1 MILGIGGRW
10 VVLTAARLRL
20 SGFLPR
26 LDTTY
31 VNVDLLSVTLGTT
44 DGSSDNDQLV
54 LGNEVTD
61 ASLVLA
67 AT

>member
-10 VVLTAARLRL
+10 LVLTAARLRL

-31 VNVDLLSVTLGTT
+31 VNVDLLSVTLGAA
-44 DGSSDNDQLV
+44 DSGSNNDQLV
-54 LGNEVTD
+54 L
-61 ASLVLA
+61 
-67 AT
+67 